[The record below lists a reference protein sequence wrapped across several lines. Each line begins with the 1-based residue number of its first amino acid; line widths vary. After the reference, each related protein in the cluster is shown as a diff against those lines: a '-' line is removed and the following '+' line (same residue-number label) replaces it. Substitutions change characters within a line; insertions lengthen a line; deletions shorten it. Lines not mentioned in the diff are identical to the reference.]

1 MSFGTPLT
9 AQWLTPYKQTC
20 MQALSEG
27 PLDRT
32 PDGWIS
38 RKGTEGL
45 WNSHTV
51 LYLASLGF
59 ARLNHG
65 KTTAGITNPGR
76 KKIGLQV
83 DYAA

>member
-9 AQWLTPYKQTC
+9 AQWLTPFKHTC
-20 MQALSEG
+20 LLALAEG
-27 PLDRT
+27 PLDRK
-32 PDGWIS
+32 PEGWVPRQGGDGC
-38 RKGTEGL
+38 
-45 WNSHTV
+45 WNNHVVT
-51 LYLASLGF
+51 YLAFLGF

-76 KKIGLQV
+76 KKLGLAV